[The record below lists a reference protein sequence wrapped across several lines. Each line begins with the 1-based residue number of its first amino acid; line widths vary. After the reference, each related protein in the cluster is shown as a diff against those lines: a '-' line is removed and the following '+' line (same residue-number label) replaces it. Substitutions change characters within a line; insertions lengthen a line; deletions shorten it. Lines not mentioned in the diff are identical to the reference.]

1 MDTMMAQPTPEGE
14 QPKTPAE
21 VVAHVLPSS
30 KFLRN
35 VGLETT
41 VPKRSATA
49 AARVQEL
56 EAEVAAE
63 KQGAAA
69 LRDQLHGQQ
78 DELEVLK
85 KTVEESEEAREKQ
98 AEHIENLKKQGEE
111 INAFLHRLFTLNKDK
126 VTPYPFPFILLIMM
140 HDLNMA
146 WICGCLFILVHGLD
160 LVMVCIWLSIW

>member
-1 MDTMMAQPTPEGE
+1 MDTMMAKPTPEGE

-85 KTVEESEEAREKQ
+85 KVEESEEARKKQ
-98 AEHIENLKKQGEE
+98 AEQIENLKKQGEE
-111 INAFLHRLFTLNKDK
+111 TNALLRRLFTLNKD
-126 VTPYPFPFILLIMM
+126 
-140 HDLNMA
+140 
-146 WICGCLFILVHGLD
+146 
-160 LVMVCIWLSIW
+160 

>member
-85 KTVEESEEAREKQ
+85 KKVEESEEAREKQ
-98 AEHIENLKKQGEE
+98 TEQIENLKKQGEE
-111 INAFLHRLFTLNKDK
+111 TNALLRRLFTLNKD
-126 VTPYPFPFILLIMM
+126 
-140 HDLNMA
+140 
-146 WICGCLFILVHGLD
+146 
-160 LVMVCIWLSIW
+160 

>member
-1 MDTMMAQPTPEGE
+1 MDTMMAPLTPEGE
-14 QPKTPAE
+14 QPKTPTE

-56 EAEVAAE
+56 EAKVAAK
-63 KQGAAA
+63 KQGVAA

-85 KTVEESEEAREKQ
+85 KKVEESEEAREKQ
-98 AEHIENLKKQGEE
+98 AEQIENLKKQGEE
-111 INAFLHRLFTLNKDK
+111 TNALLRRLFTLNKD
-126 VTPYPFPFILLIMM
+126 
-140 HDLNMA
+140 
-146 WICGCLFILVHGLD
+146 
-160 LVMVCIWLSIW
+160 

>member
-41 VPKRSATA
+41 VPKRSATT

-78 DELEVLK
+78 DELE
-85 KTVEESEEAREKQ
+85 SEEARERQ
-98 AEHIENLKKQGEE
+98 AEQIENLKKQGEE
-111 INAFLHRLFTLNKDK
+111 TNALLRRLFTLNKD
-126 VTPYPFPFILLIMM
+126 
-140 HDLNMA
+140 
-146 WICGCLFILVHGLD
+146 
-160 LVMVCIWLSIW
+160 

>member
-30 KFLRN
+30 KFLWN

-85 KTVEESEEAREKQ
+85 KKVEESKEAREKQ
-98 AEHIENLKKQGEE
+98 AKQIENLKKQGEE
-111 INAFLHRLFTLNKDK
+111 TNALLHRLFTLNKD
-126 VTPYPFPFILLIMM
+126 
-140 HDLNMA
+140 
-146 WICGCLFILVHGLD
+146 
-160 LVMVCIWLSIW
+160 

>member
-85 KTVEESEEAREKQ
+85 KKVEESKEAREKQ
-98 AEHIENLKKQGEE
+98 AEQIENLKKQGEE
-111 INAFLHRLFTLNKDK
+111 TNALLRRLFTLNKDQ
-126 VTPYPFPFILLIMM
+126 VTPYPFILLIMM

>member
-85 KTVEESEEAREKQ
+85 KKVEESEEAREKQ
-98 AEHIENLKKQGEE
+98 AEPIENLKKQGEK
-111 INAFLHRLFTLNKDK
+111 INALLHLLFTLNKD
-126 VTPYPFPFILLIMM
+126 
-140 HDLNMA
+140 
-146 WICGCLFILVHGLD
+146 
-160 LVMVCIWLSIW
+160 

>member
-85 KTVEESEEAREKQ
+85 KVEESEEARKKQ
-98 AEHIENLKKQGEE
+98 AEQIENLKKQGEE
-111 INAFLHRLFTLNKDK
+111 TNALLHRLFTLNKD
-126 VTPYPFPFILLIMM
+126 
-140 HDLNMA
+140 
-146 WICGCLFILVHGLD
+146 
-160 LVMVCIWLSIW
+160 

>member
-1 MDTMMAQPTPEGE
+1 MDTMTAQPTPEGG
-14 QPKTPAE
+14 QPKTPAD
-21 VVAHVLPSS
+21 VFAHVLPSS

-56 EAEVAAE
+56 EAEVAVE

-78 DELEVLK
+78 DKLEVLK
-85 KTVEESEEAREKQ
+85 KKLRNQRKQ
-98 AEHIENLKKQGEE
+98 ERSRQKRLE
-111 INAFLHRLFTLNKDK
+111 I
-126 VTPYPFPFILLIMM
+126 
-140 HDLNMA
+140 
-146 WICGCLFILVHGLD
+146 
-160 LVMVCIWLSIW
+160 

>member
-14 QPKTPAE
+14 QPKTHAE

-41 VPKRSATA
+41 VPKRSTTA

-85 KTVEESEEAREKQ
+85 KKVEESKEAREKQ
-98 AEHIENLKKQGEE
+98 AKQIENLKKQGEE
-111 INAFLHRLFTLNKDK
+111 TNALLRRLFTLNKD
-126 VTPYPFPFILLIMM
+126 
-140 HDLNMA
+140 
-146 WICGCLFILVHGLD
+146 
-160 LVMVCIWLSIW
+160 